1 VRLAIGLAAEGHE
14 AIVIAVRDLLA
25 LGQAPVQATRGG
37 VRVVRLSGR
46 VADDDSGHWLS
57 EELAAF
63 APDWV
68 ILQFVCWGFADRG
81 VLDPPPAGLIRALSR
96 HRVAVYCHE
105 LWLGLERGASL
116 RHRWWGRRQRESI
129 LRMLKLLRP
138 AAVLTSNPVYS
149 SVLRRF
155 GWDAGI
161 VPLLSNIPVHEGAAA
176 DLLQM
181 LEQRAGRLPWNTR
194 EEALVL
200 AVFGTVFPGW
210 EPEPALRWL
219 QAEAQ
224 RRGRRVVL
232 ISIGRPGPKGGELLK
247 RHTRNVGISSSTV
260 ILGEAGPQIVSGLL
274 QTADIGLP
282 SNGWLLLGKS
292 GVAAAMR
299 AHGLP
304 MLIVRQEHAFR
315 DLAGLT
321 ASHPPPIFRFNAAAP
336 PDFDA
341 VVVSRRPAADT
352 LPEVTRQLMAA
363 LEDAR

>member
-1 VRLAIGLAAEGHE
+1 VRLASGLAAEGHE
-14 AIVIAVRDLLA
+14 AVVVAVRDHLTV
-25 LGQAPVQATRGG
+25 GQTPVRGMQG
-37 VRVVRLSGR
+37 DVRVVRLPKHA
-46 VADDDSGHWLS
+46 ADDDSGRWLS

-68 ILQFVCWGFADRG
+68 VLQFVCWGFADRG
-81 VLDPPPAGLIRALSR
+81 VLDPPPMGLIRALSS

-105 LWLGLERGASL
+105 LWLGLERGATL

-138 AAVLTSNPVYS
+138 VAVLTSNPVYS

-161 VPLLSNIPVHEGAAA
+161 VPLVSNIPVHEGAAA
-176 DLLQM
+176 DLLQT
-181 LEQRAGRLPWNTR
+181 LKQRAGRLPWTTR
-194 EEALVL
+194 EEAVVL

-224 RRGRRVVL
+224 RRGRSVVL
-232 ISIGRPGPKGGELLK
+232 ISIGRPGPQGGELLE
-247 RHTRNVGISSSTV
+247 RHTRNAGISSSTV
-260 ILGEAGPQIVSGLL
+260 ILGAAGPETVSGLL
-274 QTADIGLP
+274 QEADIGLP

-304 MLIVRQEHAFR
+304 MLVVRQEHAFR
-315 DLAGLT
+315 DLADLS
-321 ASHPPPIFRFNAAAP
+321 ASHPPPIFRFDAAAP

-341 VVVSRRPAADT
+341 LVASRRPAADT
-352 LPEVTRQLMAA
+352 LPQVTRQFMAA
-363 LEDAR
+363 LEHAR